1 MCVTDLPTKITQSKI
16 FLDVDHWRKEGKDE
30 INEAVNTFKNLN
42 TNQAKNIILFIG
54 DGMSLE
60 TLTASRIF
68 KAQQNTS
75 QTPKCVGKDICY
87 GEETL
92 LFMETLSHV
101 GLSKVQNQC
110 YQLYLP

>member
-1 MCVTDLPTKITQSKI
+1 MCVTDLKNYVI
-16 FLDVDHWRKEGKDE
+16 FLDIEHWRKEGKDE

-75 QTPKCVGKDICY
+75 QTPKCDGKDICY

-101 GLSKVQNQC
+101 GLSKV
-110 YQLYLP
+110 